1 MAAKRQEKGR
11 ENKINKERERESRVG
26 ERQEKVLKFVSE
38 FMKISFWEFIS
49 EAGGRHRA
57 SKRSGQGEAERGAKE
72 KRTTREERQETGDE
86 MS

>member
-1 MAAKRQEKGR
+1 M
-11 ENKINKERERESRVG
+11 V

-57 SKRSGQGEAERGAKE
+57 SKGSEQGEVERGAKE
-72 KRTTREERQETGDE
+72 KRTTREERQEIRDE
-86 MS
+86 TRERERDNKDNTKRG